1 MSSGKLIDV
10 KEKFKY
16 LPILADSLEELEVE
30 FYGTDQTL
38 MYTGYLDAANRKI
51 RKETV
56 DE

>member
-1 MSSGKLIDV
+1 M

-16 LPILADSLEELEVE
+16 LPILADSLEELKVE

-38 MYTGYLDAANRKI
+38 MYTGYLDEANRKI
-51 RKETV
+51 RKEPV